1 MDAVRRMLGMWIAVA
16 VLALMSAGCAYMTDR
31 GNDALDMF
39 DMGFT
44 VTSEPR
50 FAVYAGFQS
59 LIALGYSDVDGKMI
73 GIGDRDV
80 GVLDFRHNSAGM
92 VLEGY
97 EQLGVG
103 SDYDPASEDSP
114 VKRGIGLGLIYGDYP
129 DSFIDAMNCPKL
141 VHVGFIGFNLNCKLG
156 EIFDFILGWS
166 TLDIAN
172 DDKGVGAS
180 AP

>member
-1 MDAVRRMLGMWIAVA
+1 MDAVRRTLVMWIAVA
-16 VLALMSAGCAYMTDR
+16 VLALMSSGCAYMSDR
-31 GNDALDMF
+31 GNDAMDMF

-73 GIGDRDV
+73 GIGDRDA
-80 GVLDFRHNSAGM
+80 GVLDFRHNAAGM

-97 EQLGVG
+97 EQLAVG

-114 VKRGIGLGLIYGDYP
+114 VKRGIGLGLIYGDHA
-129 DSFIDAMNCPKL
+129 DSLIGALNCPKL
-141 VHVGFIGFNLNCKLG
+141 VHVGFIGFSLNCKVG
-156 EIFDFILGWS
+156 EVADFILGWS

-172 DDKGVGAS
+172 DDKDGGAS

>member
-1 MDAVRRMLGMWIAVA
+1 MDAVRRTLVMWIAVA
-16 VLALMSAGCAYMTDR
+16 VVALMSSGCAYISDR
-31 GNDALDMF
+31 GNDALDIF
-39 DMGFT
+39 DMGLT

-50 FAVYAGFQS
+50 FAVYCGFQS
-59 LIALGYSDVDGKMI
+59 LLALGYSDVDGKMI
-73 GIGDRDV
+73 GIGDRGV
-80 GVLDFRHNSAGM
+80 GVLDFRHNAAGM

-103 SDYDPASEDSP
+103 SAYDPAREDSP

-129 DSFIDAMNCPKL
+129 DSFIDALNCPKL
-141 VHVGFIGFNLNCKLG
+141 VHVGFIGVNVNCKLG
-156 EIFDFILGWS
+156 EIADFVLGWS

-172 DDKGVGAS
+172 DDKSGGVS